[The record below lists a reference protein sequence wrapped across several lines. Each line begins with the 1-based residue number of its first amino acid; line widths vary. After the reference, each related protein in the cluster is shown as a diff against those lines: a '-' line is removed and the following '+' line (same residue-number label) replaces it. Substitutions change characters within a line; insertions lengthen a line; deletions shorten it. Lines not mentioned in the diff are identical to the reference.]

1 MTSAAGCLPRH
12 AFCLARGFGRRKGV
26 EAWQRRS
33 RCRKSSALG
42 SKMTNGPMIPGAG
55 RPSLFVIYHRSL
67 VICHF
72 GELAT
77 LPRPW
82 APFSPSSP
90 PFPCY
95 SATSALVRRAQIQAR
110 IAPRRREVSKAE
122 EFFAQNQVFPLDK
135 IQEPQ
140 NALSRPIGRRF
151 WNQGLSGFGGS
162 GSERR
167 REAGADDGRASGHC
181 RARRAMT
188 PAQGNDAAGGRCRT
202 RSLERSKMI
211 SGENCIPRA

>member
-1 MTSAAGCLPRH
+1 
-12 AFCLARGFGRRKGV
+12 
-26 EAWQRRS
+26 
-33 RCRKSSALG
+33 
-42 SKMTNGPMIPGAG
+42 MIPGAG

-181 RARRAMT
+181 RAREQRAREGGV
-188 PAQGNDAAGGRCRT
+188 AQT
-202 RSLERSKMI
+202 RNKRGRSKQQGLHCCDDVDDVPPKCCATHSI
-211 SGENCIPRA
+211 QRR